1 MGKEGGRIMGIKGTY
16 ETTLEEVLGRHG
28 ACDVVSFMFY
38 AQPGIRDMAIIN
50 EGITTIYHGDFYI
63 NVTEIDSD
71 LASTFG
77 LTRGYKITF
86 MFTTNIKELAMAD
99 WISSGFQELR
109 VKFDLIEVK
118 EVINDV

>member
-1 MGKEGGRIMGIKGTY
+1 
-16 ETTLEEVLGRHG
+16 
-28 ACDVVSFMFY
+28 
-38 AQPGIRDMAIIN
+38 MAIIN